1 MTRFSSYIFSTQS
14 GAAPYTLDQAFVTKG
29 IDVLWSGQKKN
40 YTTFVALE
48 PFL

>member
-40 YTTFVALE
+40 YTTLVALE
-48 PFL
+48 PSL